1 MEELTRENSS
11 TNLLPENVSNML
23 EGTMNKASKTL
34 FGNVE
39 TKKSYHIYDNTL
51 SSLPVNKSQ
60 SSLSLQ
66 MMLYFDAIFFIV
78 WSIASIVTI
87 IRRGQGD
94 YLNNAWYVILIAACA
109 LFFIINPA
117 RIYLGYMANITESL
131 PHIASFLF
139 LSIFPTIVVSL
150 ITFLPNFFP
159 DSICQ
164 EGADDI
170 RCRPYANTL
179 AQGIQLA
186 FLIAEIILSYRAGR
200 RMSRHREET
209 ADLYHFM
216 DVTKMDPLLPDSK
229 KFH

>member
-66 MMLYFDAIFFIV
+66 MLLYFDAIFFIV
-78 WSIASIVTI
+78 WSIASIVII
-87 IRRGQGD
+87 IRRAG
-94 YLNNAWYVILIAACA
+94 YLNDAWYVILTAACA

-139 LSIFPTIVVSL
+139 LSIFPTVVVAL
-150 ITFLPNFFP
+150 IAFLPNFFP

-164 EGADDI
+164 TEADDF

-179 AQGIQLA
+179 AQGIQVS